1 MISLKSKREIE
12 LIRAGSTILKTVLNE
27 LQSAVKPGL
36 RTVELDHI
44 AERVIRKQKGIPA
57 FKNYHGFPAHICVS
71 INDEVVHGIPSE
83 RKLVEGDIVSIDAGV
98 KYEGYY
104 TDAAR
109 TWPVGNVHKEA
120 LRLIDVTRESFFEG
134 IHAIKT
140 GSRLGDLS
148 YAIQK
153 YIEDNGF
160 SVVRD
165 YVGHGIGRHMHE
177 EPQIP
182 NFGKKGTGPLL
193 EAGMTLAIEPM
204 VNMGTWKVSILDNQ
218 WTVVTND
225 HSLSAH
231 YENTISIGEN
241 NVEVLT

>member
-12 LIRAGSTILKTVLNE
+12 LIRTGSTILKTVLNE
-27 LQSAVKPGL
+27 LENTIKPGL
-36 RTVELDHI
+36 RTIELDQI
-44 AERVIRKQKGIPA
+44 AERLIRKQKAIPA

-71 INDEVVHGIPSE
+71 LNDEVVHGIPSE